1 MTQQT
6 NPQPSEELK
15 EGYLKAIFDYAPKTN
30 SKKFREW
37 CSKYDFDY
45 IASGRRAWCSSL
57 QTYFRG
63 ATGVAFIDGE
73 MTLFYE
79 EDIVDIK
86 ALINQEVQKAL
97 SMVDVP
103 EKWEQNIYRDTSDN
117 LMCKECGDEVFGGI
131 CGCIDINK
139 TIEQVTTSINKI
151 KEQYK
156 TKA

>member
-6 NPQPSEELK
+6 NPQASEELRK
-15 EGYLKAIFDYAPKTN
+15 KIKAIVHGDMPDHFMSDSMLAKPDK
-30 SKKFREW
+30 
-37 CSKYDFDY
+37 
-45 IASGRRAWCSSL
+45 IM
-57 QTYFRG
+57 Q
-63 ATGVAFIDGE
+63 
-73 MTLFYE
+73 LF
-79 EDIVDIK
+79 
-86 ALINQEVQKAL
+86 NQEVQKAL
-97 SMVDVP
+97 SMVEVP

-156 TKA
+156 AKGSL